1 MCIRDSGVIV
11 DSEPLHKESF
21 LQIWKELGYENNHGI
36 HFPDFYGT
44 SDRTVW
50 KAFIDKH
57 QPKMHIDELIL
68 LRKQRLIKLLRDK
81 KPIFDGVLPLIQ
93 HLASY
98 CPIGLATGSVHHIID
113 EILKSGIKIV
123 YVHARN
129 AILNG
134 VSPKGN
140 RTIPP
145 LNYEFVKKIKSN
157 SLLNSKKVIIIG
169 VPGAF
174 TKDCSAKHI
183 PGYALAMKKRLAF
196 FRLERQKNNKE
207 NILVQTMMALLLV

>member
-1 MCIRDSGVIV
+1 MIKDHIKAIIFDMDGVIV

-21 LQIWKELGYENNHGI
+21 LQIWKELGYGNNHGI

-57 QPKMHIDELIL
+57 QPKMHIDELIS

-113 EILKSGIKIV
+113 EILKMDELRQYFRCIV
-123 YVHARN
+123 SSEDVSLPKPSPEIFLLASKKLNVEPKYCCV
-129 AILNG
+129 IEDTING
-134 VSPKGN
+134 VKAGKAAGMYVVAITNTFS
-140 RTIPP
+140 IDH
-145 LNYEFVKKIKSN
+145 LSKS
-157 SLLNSKKVIIIG
+157 
-169 VPGAF
+169 GADLVCQSY
-174 TKDCSAKHI
+174 TEI
-183 PGYALAMKKRLAF
+183 T
-196 FRLERQKNNKE
+196 NN
-207 NILVQTMMALLLV
+207 LPF

>member
-1 MCIRDSGVIV
+1 MIKDHIKAIIFDMDGVIV

-113 EILKSGIKIV
+113 EILKMDELRQYFRCIISSEDVSMPKPSPDIFLLASKKLNVEPKYCCVIEDTINGIKAGKAAGMIV
-123 YVHARN
+123 I
-129 AILNG
+129 AITNTFSIDQL
-134 VSPKGN
+134 
-140 RTIPP
+140 
-145 LNYEFVKKIKSN
+145 YKSGADLVCQ
-157 SLLNSKKVIIIG
+157 SYTEISKNL
-169 VPGAF
+169 PF
-174 TKDCSAKHI
+174 
-183 PGYALAMKKRLAF
+183 
-196 FRLERQKNNKE
+196 
-207 NILVQTMMALLLV
+207 

>member
-1 MCIRDSGVIV
+1 MIKDHIKAIIFDMDGVIV

-44 SDRTVW
+44 SGRTVW

-68 LRKQRLIKLLRDK
+68 LRKQRLINLLRDK

-113 EILKSGIKIV
+113 EILKMDELRQYFRCIISSEDVSLPKPSPDIFLLASKKLNVEPKYCCVIEDT
-123 YVHARN
+123 
-129 AILNG
+129 ING
-134 VSPKGN
+134 VKAGKAAGMYVVAITNTFS
-140 RTIPP
+140 IDQ
-145 LNYEFVKKIKSN
+145 LSKS
-157 SLLNSKKVIIIG
+157 
-169 VPGAF
+169 GADLVCQSY
-174 TKDCSAKHI
+174 TEI
-183 PGYALAMKKRLAF
+183 T
-196 FRLERQKNNKE
+196 NN
-207 NILVQTMMALLLV
+207 LPF

>member
-1 MCIRDSGVIV
+1 MIKDHIKAIIFDMDGVIV

-21 LQIWKELGYENNHGI
+21 LQIWKELGYGNNHGI

-57 QPKMHIDELIL
+57 QPKMHIDELIS

-113 EILKSGIKIV
+113 EILKMDELRQYFRCIV
-123 YVHARN
+123 SSEDVSLPKPSPEIFLLASKKLNVEPKYCCV
-129 AILNG
+129 IEDTING
-134 VSPKGN
+134 VKAGKAAGMNVVAITNTFS
-140 RTIPP
+140 IDQ
-145 LNYEFVKKIKSN
+145 LSKS
-157 SLLNSKKVIIIG
+157 
-169 VPGAF
+169 GADLVCQSY
-174 TKDCSAKHI
+174 TEI
-183 PGYALAMKKRLAF
+183 T
-196 FRLERQKNNKE
+196 NN
-207 NILVQTMMALLLV
+207 LPF

>member
-1 MCIRDSGVIV
+1 MIKDHIKAIIFDMDGVIV

-21 LQIWKELGYENNHGI
+21 LQIWKELGYGNNHGI

-57 QPKMHIDELIL
+57 QPKMHIDELIS

-113 EILKSGIKIV
+113 EILKMDELRQYFRCIV
-123 YVHARN
+123 SSEDVSLPKPSPEIFLLASKKLNVEPKYCCV
-129 AILNG
+129 IEDTING
-134 VSPKGN
+134 VKAGKAAGMYVVAITS
-140 RTIPP
+140 TFSIDQ
-145 LNYEFVKKIKSN
+145 LSKS
-157 SLLNSKKVIIIG
+157 
-169 VPGAF
+169 GADLVCQSY
-174 TKDCSAKHI
+174 TEI
-183 PGYALAMKKRLAF
+183 T
-196 FRLERQKNNKE
+196 NN
-207 NILVQTMMALLLV
+207 LPF

>member
-1 MCIRDSGVIV
+1 MIKDHIKAIIFDMDGVIV

-21 LQIWKELGYENNHGI
+21 LQIWKELGYGNNHGI

-57 QPKMHIDELIL
+57 QPKMHIDELIS

-113 EILKSGIKIV
+113 EILKMDELRQYFRCIV
-123 YVHARN
+123 SSEDVSLPKPSPEIFLLASKKLNVEPKYCCV
-129 AILNG
+129 IEDTING
-134 VSPKGN
+134 VKAGKAAGMYVVAITNTFS
-140 RTIPP
+140 IDQ
-145 LNYEFVKKIKSN
+145 LSKS
-157 SLLNSKKVIIIG
+157 
-169 VPGAF
+169 GADLVCQSY
-174 TKDCSAKHI
+174 TEI
-183 PGYALAMKKRLAF
+183 T
-196 FRLERQKNNKE
+196 NN
-207 NILVQTMMALLLV
+207 LPF

>member
-1 MCIRDSGVIV
+1 MIKDHIKAIIFDMDGVIV

-21 LQIWKELGYENNHGI
+21 LQIWKELGYGNNHGI

-57 QPKMHIDELIL
+57 QPKVQIDELIS

-113 EILKSGIKIV
+113 EILKMDELRQYFRCIV
-123 YVHARN
+123 SSEDVSLPKPSPEIFLLASKKLNVEPKYCCV
-129 AILNG
+129 IEDTING
-134 VSPKGN
+134 VKAGKAAGMYVVAITNTFS
-140 RTIPP
+140 IDQ
-145 LNYEFVKKIKSN
+145 LSKS
-157 SLLNSKKVIIIG
+157 
-169 VPGAF
+169 GADLVCQSY
-174 TKDCSAKHI
+174 TEI
-183 PGYALAMKKRLAF
+183 T
-196 FRLERQKNNKE
+196 NN
-207 NILVQTMMALLLV
+207 LPF

>member
-1 MCIRDSGVIV
+1 MIKDHIKAIIFDMDGVIV

-36 HFPDFYGT
+36 HLPDFYGT

-57 QPKMHIDELIL
+57 QPKMHIDELIS

-113 EILKSGIKIV
+113 EILKMDELRQYFRCIV
-123 YVHARN
+123 SSEDVSLPKPSPEIFLLASKKLNVEPKYCCV
-129 AILNG
+129 IEDTING
-134 VSPKGN
+134 VKAGKAAGMYVVAITNTFS
-140 RTIPP
+140 IDQ
-145 LNYEFVKKIKSN
+145 LSKS
-157 SLLNSKKVIIIG
+157 
-169 VPGAF
+169 GADLVCQSY
-174 TKDCSAKHI
+174 TEI
-183 PGYALAMKKRLAF
+183 T
-196 FRLERQKNNKE
+196 NN
-207 NILVQTMMALLLV
+207 LPF

>member
-1 MCIRDSGVIV
+1 MIKDHIKAIIFDMDGVIV

-21 LQIWKELGYENNHGI
+21 LQIWKELGYGNNHGI

-57 QPKMHIDELIL
+57 QPKMHIDELIS

-113 EILKSGIKIV
+113 EILKMDELRQYFRCIV
-123 YVHARN
+123 SSEDVSLPKPSPEIFLLASKKLNVEPKYCCV
-129 AILNG
+129 IEDTING
-134 VSPKGN
+134 VKAGKAAGMYVVAITNTFS
-140 RTIPP
+140 IHQ
-145 LNYEFVKKIKSN
+145 LSKS
-157 SLLNSKKVIIIG
+157 
-169 VPGAF
+169 GADLVCQSY
-174 TKDCSAKHI
+174 TEI
-183 PGYALAMKKRLAF
+183 T
-196 FRLERQKNNKE
+196 NN
-207 NILVQTMMALLLV
+207 LPF

>member
-1 MCIRDSGVIV
+1 MIKDHIKAIIFDMDGVIV

-57 QPKMHIDELIL
+57 KPKMHIDELIL

-113 EILKSGIKIV
+113 EILKMDELRQYFRCIISSEDVSLPKPSPDIFLLASKKLNVEPKYCCVIEDT
-123 YVHARN
+123 
-129 AILNG
+129 ING
-134 VSPKGN
+134 VKAGKAAGMNVVAITNTFSIDQLSKSGAD
-140 RTIPP
+140 
-145 LNYEFVKKIKSN
+145 LVCQNYTEI
-157 SLLNSKKVIIIG
+157 
-169 VPGAF
+169 
-174 TKDCSAKHI
+174 TKNL
-183 PGYALAMKKRLAF
+183 PF
-196 FRLERQKNNKE
+196 
-207 NILVQTMMALLLV
+207 

>member
-1 MCIRDSGVIV
+1 MIKDHIKAIIFDMDGVIV

-21 LQIWKELGYENNHGI
+21 LQIWKELGYGNNHGI

-57 QPKMHIDELIL
+57 QPKMHIDELIS

-81 KPIFDGVLPLIQ
+81 KPIFDGVLPLIR

-113 EILKSGIKIV
+113 EILKMDELRQYFRCIV
-123 YVHARN
+123 SSEDVSLPKPSPEIFLLASKKLNVEPKYCCV
-129 AILNG
+129 IEDTING
-134 VSPKGN
+134 VKAGKAAGMYVVAITNTFS
-140 RTIPP
+140 IDQ
-145 LNYEFVKKIKSN
+145 LSKS
-157 SLLNSKKVIIIG
+157 
-169 VPGAF
+169 GADLVCQSY
-174 TKDCSAKHI
+174 TEI
-183 PGYALAMKKRLAF
+183 T
-196 FRLERQKNNKE
+196 NN
-207 NILVQTMMALLLV
+207 LPF

>member
-1 MCIRDSGVIV
+1 MIKDHIKAIIFDMDGVIV

-113 EILKSGIKIV
+113 EILKMDELRQYFRCIV
-123 YVHARN
+123 SSEDVSLPKPSPEIFLLASKKLNVEPKYCCV
-129 AILNG
+129 IEDTING
-134 VSPKGN
+134 VKAGKAAGMYVVAITNTFS
-140 RTIPP
+140 IDQ
-145 LNYEFVKKIKSN
+145 LSKS
-157 SLLNSKKVIIIG
+157 
-169 VPGAF
+169 GADLVCQSY
-174 TKDCSAKHI
+174 TEI
-183 PGYALAMKKRLAF
+183 T
-196 FRLERQKNNKE
+196 NN
-207 NILVQTMMALLLV
+207 LPF